1 MTKGEKIKELRRGLG
16 LSQVELARKI
26 GVSKQTLYKYE
37 NDIITNIPSD
47 KIMRL
52 SEELGSTPAFLM
64 GWYEDK
70 YQLTD
75 PTILTDK
82 QIQYNAYSKEIM
94 ETDEKFMDV
103 LIKYHD
109 LSSKDKERFYDYWN
123 LFIKSIKD

>member
-1 MTKGEKIKELRRGLG
+1 MTKGEKIKELRRDLG

-75 PTILTDK
+75 PAILSDK
-82 QIQYNAYSKEIM
+82 QIQFNAFSKEIM
-94 ETDEKFMDV
+94 ENDERFMDV
-103 LIKYHD
+103 VIEYY
-109 LSSKDKERFYDYWN
+109 SMSAKDKEKFYEFWE
-123 LFIKSIKD
+123 LFKKMKD

>member
-1 MTKGEKIKELRRGLG
+1 MTKGEKIKELRKDIG

-52 SEELGSTPAFLM
+52 SKELGSTPAFLM

-70 YQLTD
+70 YQLID
-75 PTILTDK
+75 PTILTEK
-82 QIQYNAYSKEIM
+82 QIQFNAYSKEIM
-94 ETDEKFMDV
+94 ENDEKFMDV
-103 LIKYHD
+103 VIAYYTM
-109 LSSKDKERFYDYWN
+109 SAKDKEKFYEFWE
-123 LFIKSIKD
+123 LFKKMKD

>member
-82 QIQYNAYSKEIM
+82 QIQFNAYSKEIM
-94 ETDEKFMDV
+94 ENDEKFMDV
-103 LIKYHD
+103 VIAYYTM
-109 LSSKDKERFYDYWN
+109 SAKDKEKFYEFWE
-123 LFIKSIKD
+123 LFKKMKD

>member
-1 MTKGEKIKELRRGLG
+1 MTKGEKIKELRRDLG

-75 PTILTDK
+75 STILSDK
-82 QIQYNAYSKEIM
+82 QIQFNAYSKEIM

-103 LIKYHD
+103 VIAYYTM
-109 LSSKDKERFYDYWN
+109 SAKDKEKFYEFWE
-123 LFIKSIKD
+123 LFKKMKD

>member
-1 MTKGEKIKELRRGLG
+1 MTKGEKIKELRKDIG

-75 PTILTDK
+75 PAILSDK
-82 QIQYNAYSKEIM
+82 QIQFNAYSKEIM
-94 ETDEKFMDV
+94 ENDEKFMDV
-103 LIKYHD
+103 VIAYYTM
-109 LSSKDKERFYDYWN
+109 SAKDKEKFYEFWE
-123 LFIKSIKD
+123 LFKKMKK